1 MYKST
6 TYLFLSLLVISCSYN
21 EVPFQEQKTTV
32 VKKKKTEVKKE
43 EESDKFT
50 TENAV
55 EKLTQYGIE
64 NPETKAV
71 IKTSYGNIYILLY
84 KDTPLHRASFV
95 MLAKRNFYD
104 STLFYRVHKN
114 FVIQGGNSDSEETL
128 YKFWE
133 IGTYRIPPEI
143 SSKHY
148 HKKGAIA
155 LAVPDNPEDTSP
167 GYSSPYNFYIVQGNR
182 FSERSLSQQE
192 KEYGFKVPTSI
203 RETYFKIGGAPH
215 LDGKYTVF
223 GEVTRGFDVI
233 DKIANLPTNV
243 SDFPL
248 ESVYLSVEI
257 LK

>member
-1 MYKST
+1 MYKIFS
-6 TYLFLSLLVISCSYN
+6 FVILSLMLFACNTN
-21 EVPFQEQKTTV
+21 ETKVPEQKPV
-32 VKKKKTEVKKE
+32 AVKKKKTEIKTE
-43 EESDKFT
+43 ETDKFT

-55 EKLTQYGIE
+55 EKLTQYGKE

-71 IKTSYGNIYILLY
+71 IKTSYGNIYISLY

-95 MLAKRNFYD
+95 MLAKRHFYD
-104 STLFYRVHKN
+104 RTLFYRVHKN

-143 SSKHY
+143 SNKYY

-155 LAVPDNPEDTSP
+155 LAVPDNPEDIYP

-192 KEYGFKVPTSI
+192 KEYGFKVPDSR
-203 RETYFKIGGAPH
+203 RETYFNLGGAPH

-223 GEVTRGFDVI
+223 GEVTKGFDVI
-233 DKIANLPTNV
+233 DKIANLKTNV

-248 ESVYLSVEI
+248 ENVYLSVEI
-257 LK
+257 LE